1 MAVLIS
7 NDYRIVKVDIRNL
20 TFEKLKEN
28 KKTKQ
33 KEWVQVGG
41 YYPNLEL
48 TCKALKEF
56 IVNDG
61 IDTCENVYELIQLL
75 TDIQVRY
82 ETINFEVKECK

>member
-20 TFEKLKEN
+20 TFEKLN
-28 KKTKQ
+28 KKTNK
-33 KEWVQVGG
+33 WLQVGG